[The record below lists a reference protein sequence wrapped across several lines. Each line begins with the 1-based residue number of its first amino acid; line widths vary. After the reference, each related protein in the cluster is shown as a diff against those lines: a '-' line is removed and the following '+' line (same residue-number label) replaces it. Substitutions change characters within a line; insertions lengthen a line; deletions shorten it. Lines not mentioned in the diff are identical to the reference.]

1 MFRDETNRVTLQ
13 TYKRR
18 AYRALMIQLLN
29 WSVTGIIGATN
40 IEANTKVQDGS
51 RLFGLVAN
59 QVRTVGCC
67 HKHAVYG
74 RSEETWPLYYTTS
87 TTSLSLDCR
96 RKGKNSIQRCQ
107 RHRNVRSILLASLNS
122 WQGRLERVGSALE
135 RGEALAGM
143 NSQGISGNDRN
154 LLFSMRKLKK
164 RDQESQDSGLKGEK
178 LCLVLECLIYTWVS
192 FCLFESFWPTPD

>member
-40 IEANTKVQDGS
+40 IEASTNFQDGS

-67 HKHAVYG
+67 RKHVVHG
-74 RSEETWPLYYTTS
+74 RSEETWPLCYTTS
-87 TTSLSLDCR
+87 TTGLSSDS
-96 RKGKNSIQRCQ
+96 RKRGKNSIQRCQ
-107 RHRNVRSILLASLNS
+107 RHRNVRSILLASEFMAREIRES
-122 WQGRLERVGSALE
+122 WICAGAWRSACWYELSGYQRQWSKSPIFHAKIEETRPRKPRLWAS
-135 RGEALAGM
+135 
-143 NSQGISGNDRN
+143 
-154 LLFSMRKLKK
+154 
-164 RDQESQDSGLKGEK
+164 KGEK

-192 FCLFESFWPTPD
+192 FCLCESF

>member
-1 MFRDETNRVTLQ
+1 
-13 TYKRR
+13 
-18 AYRALMIQLLN
+18 MIQLLN

-59 QVRTVGCC
+59 QVRTVGYCR
-67 HKHAVYG
+67 KHAVYG

-87 TTSLSLDCR
+87 TTSLSLDSR
-96 RKGKNSIQRCQ
+96 RKVKNSIQRCQ

-143 NSQGISGNDRN
+143 NSQGTSGNDRN

-192 FCLFESFWPTPD
+192 FCLFESF